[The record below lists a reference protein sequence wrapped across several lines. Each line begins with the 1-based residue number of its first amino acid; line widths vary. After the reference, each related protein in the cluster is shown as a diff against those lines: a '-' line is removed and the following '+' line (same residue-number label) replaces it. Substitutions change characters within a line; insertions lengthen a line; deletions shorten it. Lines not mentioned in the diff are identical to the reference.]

1 MAIDGENVQS
11 VHNAFLAR
19 EGFAATVAPSQP
31 LMLAGEPFDVT
42 VTTKAPDGK
51 PVGKELTLFVLQ
63 RQVAKPNPILSALPN
78 RSQQQRRFE
87 ETTLSEHKVTTDSE
101 TGKGTVRLTLKE
113 GGLFI
118 LRAAGEDRFE
128 QPVTAEGQ
136 VRISDD
142 EDTTKLRF
150 FADSDTLQVGAD
162 AKLRLHS
169 RLEGGLA
176 LLTLEGD
183 SIIEHRVLNL
193 KAGFNEIDLEVD
205 HVHFELHRRVNALD
219 DRELRVAQR
228 GFRVERQLNV
238 TLKPKADT
246 YAPGAEAEV
255 ELTVTDQLGKPVEG
269 ELSLALVDQA
279 LYTLFGDTT
288 PEIGGFFQTGA
299 TRKSDFH
306 VGHSGAFE
314 YIAVTRKVL
323 KELLDEKDRLARKNR
338 EAEQL
343 EKASKELVRQQLALG
358 APQLRGEMARE
369 MSKAKELAGAI
380 RNRMERKAFLPVS
393 CLGSTWAEALAGES
407 LLTAQSPETSAPA
420 HAVPPAALP
429 ELSSLQAGGFSA
441 TNHFFLEANWAA
453 KAMPVRT
460 PSCAANWP
468 MPAIGCRP
476 LSPMPRARRR

>member
-1 MAIDGENVQS
+1 MYFRGETVELTIKAEYYWGQPVAEKQISYYLPDDRHLIGRTDAKGEFKVKYDTSGGQAGTNLRFTVAIDGENVQS

-128 QPVTAEGQ
+128 QPVTAEAKC
-136 VRISDD
+136 VSDD

-176 LLTLEGD
+176 LLTLEELD
-183 SIIEHRVLNL
+183 HR
-193 KAGFNEIDLEVD
+193 AS
-205 HVHFELHRRVNALD
+205 RA
-219 DRELRVAQR
+219 
-228 GFRVERQLNV
+228 
-238 TLKPKADT
+238 
-246 YAPGAEAEV
+246 
-255 ELTVTDQLGKPVEG
+255 
-269 ELSLALVDQA
+269 
-279 LYTLFGDTT
+279 
-288 PEIGGFFQTGA
+288 
-299 TRKSDFH
+299 
-306 VGHSGAFE
+306 
-314 YIAVTRKVL
+314 
-323 KELLDEKDRLARKNR
+323 
-338 EAEQL
+338 QL
-343 EKASKELVRQQLALG
+343 EGRFQ
-358 APQLRGEMARE
+358 
-369 MSKAKELAGAI
+369 
-380 RNRMERKAFLPVS
+380 
-393 CLGSTWAEALAGES
+393 
-407 LLTAQSPETSAPA
+407 
-420 HAVPPAALP
+420 
-429 ELSSLQAGGFSA
+429 
-441 TNHFFLEANWAA
+441 
-453 KAMPVRT
+453 
-460 PSCAANWP
+460 
-468 MPAIGCRP
+468 
-476 LSPMPRARRR
+476 